1 MRFGASV
8 LFIGLLRKQTQFPAV
23 NFKPFYVHSG
33 IVMPQNF
40 IETAAVFWNRICPA
54 LGSYDRTCKTSPM
67 RATSRSIRIPSG
79 LHRCPTAGRNIRI
92 KELK

>member
-1 MRFGASV
+1 MKLKHRTASAFPAKSPMRFGASV

-40 IETAAVFWNRICPA
+40 IETAAVFAIAFAPHW
-54 LGSYDRTCKTSPM
+54 LM
-67 RATSRSIRIPSG
+67 
-79 LHRCPTAGRNIRI
+79 PTP
-92 KELK
+92 